1 MVLQRGFSHQRLQAL
16 IGLIERAASQNNAQ
30 IFITPSS
37 RTEAFVKQGLAAKF
51 DGHPH
56 VWIWDQTGDNP
67 YFAILNVADHI
78 MVTADSVS
86 MISEALYTPKPVHI
100 YGLEGTS
107 RRHQIFL
114 SLLKAQKVIHTVK
127 DELDFSVD
135 GIRTPI
141 DETARIAHII
151 RQNSEQ
157 HRARHAKINV

>member
-1 MVLQRGFSHQRLQAL
+1 
-16 IGLIERAASQNNAQ
+16 
-30 IFITPSS
+30 
-37 RTEAFVKQGLAAKF
+37 
-51 DGHPH
+51 
-56 VWIWDQTGDNP
+56 
-67 YFAILNVADHI
+67 

-114 SLLKAQKVIHTVK
+114 SLLEAQKIIHTVK

-135 GIRTPI
+135 GARAAI

-151 RQNSEQ
+151 RQNMQ
-157 HRARHAKINV
+157 QRRASHAKINV